1 MKLKKYNQYIKEDLT
16 PMSAE
21 AENDMTGGI
30 EGEIVGQDD
39 EFMDYDGDDA
49 STLIGNNMNDIEGEG
64 EEEGNEYEGTKLMKE
79 LADKL
84 RVKVENGMINFNG
97 KKIEHF
103 SETGSFAIDRKPQIV
118 KDHNNQPRP
127 LTTDEVVDK
136 LTK

>member
-49 STLIGNNMNDIEGEG
+49 STLIGNNMNDDDQE
-64 EEEGNEYEGTKLMKE
+64 EEEGNDGNCAGGPAIMIIKEINGVTDANYPEHRDCVIDDVITEGKTHGVGDGKNDGNDDSGKC
-79 LADKL
+79 L
-84 RVKVENGMINFNG
+84 RN
-97 KKIEHF
+97 
-103 SETGSFAIDRKPQIV
+103 KPW
-118 KDHNNQPRP
+118 PWS
-127 LTTDEVVDK
+127 
-136 LTK
+136 